1 MNGFVDLCVVRAFS
15 SFYHNEMFFHLS
27 RTSFN
32 TARRSL
38 ICSSLYIKCR
48 CNFCVIINSGPALHV
63 WRHGMYWKLM
73 DIVGIRGE
81 CFVESNP
88 DGLWLCSSKRS
99 LVWVVWGCIDRN
111 FVRVHTIRFQRQQS
125 DNSHL
130 LSHDQ
135 AFQREH
141 SEITNLKSLCRPIGV
156 QFISHY

>member
-1 MNGFVDLCVVRAFS
+1 MNGFVDLCVASAFTL
-15 SFYHNEMFFHLS
+15 FYHNEMFFHLP
-27 RTSFN
+27 RTSFD

-38 ICSSLYIKCR
+38 ICSSLYINCR
-48 CNFCVIINSGPALHV
+48 CNFCVIINSEPALRV
-63 WRHGMYWKLM
+63 WRHGMYWKLI

-81 CFVESNP
+81 CFESNLHS
-88 DGLWLCSSKRS
+88 LWLGFSKCS
-99 LVWVVWGCIDRN
+99 LVWVVVWGCIDRN

-125 DNSHL
+125 VNSHL

-141 SEITNLKSLCRPIGV
+141 SKITNLKSLCRAIGV